1 MNVILSHVPLGDTV
15 AQHQKKRKKNLS
27 ILLKIRVAAGFPV
40 YSETPFTDFSV
51 TALLGNLQS
60 NLLLACWTERFL
72 GLPAYCHLV
81 GGQVHLRAS
90 QEPMGCAGIDSESM
104 TISLSNPS
112 ALFVLPQPPPPGTD
126 SGV

>member
-1 MNVILSHVPLGDTV
+1 MKVAGNQAILRHVPLGDTV
-15 AQHQKKRKKNLS
+15 AQQQKKKEKMLL

-40 YSETPFTDFSV
+40 YSEAPFTGFSV

-60 NLLLACWTERFL
+60 NLLLACWTVHFL

-90 QEPMGCAGIDSESM
+90 QSPTGCAGIVSP
-104 TISLSNPS
+104 TPLPC
-112 ALFVLPQPPPPGTD
+112 LFFPNLLLQGGD
-126 SGV
+126 